1 MGILVEC
8 DGRTCAGVSECC
20 KFRAGREVGSVF
32 VATAGNANP
41 ELVAGRTREGGMA
54 TLNETLLGHSI
65 RVTGPLLSRHR
76 GPCCQAA
83 SAPRSH
89 GPSEREQRER
99 CRQIRPPPP
108 RVKGLTLPPP
118 LRCPLTTT
126 FSELRL
132 PSCVRKVPS
141 VRSPVC
147 GRGRAS
153 WSVGRPV
160 TAP

>member
-1 MGILVEC
+1 M
-8 DGRTCAGVSECC
+8 
-20 KFRAGREVGSVF
+20 
-32 VATAGNANP
+32 ATAGNANP

-76 GPCCQAA
+76 G
-83 SAPRSH
+83 RRRWL
-89 GPSEREQRER
+89 PSG
-99 CRQIRPPPP
+99 IRPAFS
-108 RVKGLTLPPP
+108 RTERARAAGEVQTNSAAAARACVKGLTLPPP

-141 VRSPVC
+141 AVV
-147 GRGRAS
+147 
-153 WSVGRPV
+153 VGRSV